1 MQLNLDLDDVKNQ
14 NVDAMSDADAEIS
27 NLEKEI

>member
-1 MQLNLDLDDVKNQ
+1 VQLNLDLDDVKNQ